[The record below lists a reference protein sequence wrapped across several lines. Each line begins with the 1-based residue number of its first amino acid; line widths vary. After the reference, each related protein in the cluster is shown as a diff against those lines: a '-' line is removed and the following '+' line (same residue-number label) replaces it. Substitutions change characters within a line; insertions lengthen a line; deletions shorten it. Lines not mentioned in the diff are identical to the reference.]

1 MSTLETQP
9 VEASVPLEERRFQPP
24 YFSISNRAAR
34 FVWGITWIL
43 FFRGSPRP
51 LHGWRALLLKL
62 FGAKLGARCHIYPG
76 AKIWAPWNLECGDR
90 VAIADGAEIYNPSTI
105 QLCDDAIVSQGAY
118 LCGASHDY
126 REISFPLVTAP
137 IVLEKRAW
145 VAARAI
151 VTMGVRLGEGC
162 VIGTGSVVT
171 TDMPAWSVCA
181 GNPCRV
187 IRPHYERK

>member
-1 MSTLETQP
+1 MIEAQPPETSLRFQ
-9 VEASVPLEERRFQPP
+9 ERRFQPP
-24 YFSISNRAAR
+24 YFSIGNRAAR
-34 FVWGITWIL
+34 FLWGFVWVM
-43 FFRGSPRP
+43 FFRITPRP
-51 LHGWRALLLKL
+51 LHRWRALVLRL
-62 FGAKLGARCHIYPG
+62 FGARLGANCHIYPG
-76 AKIWAPWNLECGDR
+76 ARIWAPWNLECGDR

-105 QLCDDAIVSQGAY
+105 RLEDDAIVSQGAY

-126 REISFPLVTAP
+126 REVSFPLTTAP

-187 IRPHYERK
+187 IKEHYERS